1 MLVMPMEFE
10 RMADETGPCFARS
23 EAHRRWLIISA
34 SSREAAERFI
44 ERTDLVCVALIVKRD
59 VPRQLFHLRRLVAT
73 RGIERAA
80 IHTVDWERETFP
92 QICMLALGYVRAPK
106 SYLID
111 ERRHSAIPIG
121 DHLRT
126 LARLPADFMEAATL
140 VALELLRGS
149 PVRYRVSARLPRR
162 GAVLAIWLGDHDS
175 AVGGSI
181 THISGVLNGFRRCGM
196 TAGLVCRGAP
206 PPQLARVVDD
216 VEVMQPLSAGA
227 RLTSDTAMVAANASV
242 RHAAARLADRLRPGL
257 VYQRHT
263 AFLTAGLDV
272 ARRRGVPLI
281 LEWNHTEAW
290 VREHAV
296 MTPVPMGRAAAR
308 LLAIMERRAA
318 RGATLVAAV
327 SEPAAHAAI
336 LAGAPPSAV
345 ITVPNAV
352 DLEAIRAATHGICA
366 PTGAPCVGFVGSF
379 GFWHGAEIL
388 VRAAAE
394 LPDGVRVLMVGDGP
408 EKAACRRL
416 AQSLH
421 VGDRIEWAGALPHDE
436 ALRRLAACHVLA
448 SPHVRLPTGE
458 PFFGSPT
465 KLFEYMGLGRPIV
478 ASRLGQIAELL
489 EDGRTARLV
498 APGDPTAL
506 AQAIAEILASPDRG
520 QALGEAARREAQ
532 DRHTWQH
539 RTRDILEALQR

>member
-1 MLVMPMEFE
+1 VV
-10 RMADETGPCFARS
+10 DQTGPHFARS

-34 SSREAAERFI
+34 SSREAAERFV
-44 ERTDLVCVALIVKRD
+44 ERTELVCVALIVKRE
-59 VPRQLFHLRRLVAT
+59 VPRRLYDLRRLVAT

-92 QICMLALGYVRAPK
+92 QICMLALACVRAPK

-111 ERRHSAIPIG
+111 ERRQDAIPIS
-121 DHLRT
+121 DHYGT
-126 LARLPADFMEAATL
+126 LARLPADCIEAAAL
-140 VALELLRGS
+140 VALELLRP
-149 PVRYRVSARLPRR
+149 PVRPKAGARPPQGR
-162 GAVLAIWLGDHDS
+162 AVLAIWLGDRDS

-181 THISGVLNGFRRCGM
+181 THISGVLDGFRRCGM
-196 TAGLVCRGAP
+196 TVGLVCRGHP
-206 PPQLARVVDD
+206 PPQLASVVDD

-227 RLTSDTAMVAANASV
+227 RLTSDTAMVAANPSA
-242 RHAAARLADRLRPGL
+242 RHSAARLADRLRPGL

>member
-1 MLVMPMEFE
+1 MLVMPMGFE
-10 RMADETGPCFARS
+10 RMADRTGPHFTRS

-59 VPRQLFHLRRLVAT
+59 VPRRLFHLRRLVTT

-92 QICMLALGYVRAPK
+92 QICMLALAHVRAPQ

-111 ERRHSAIPIG
+111 ERRQNAIPMG
-121 DHLRT
+121 DHLGT
-126 LARLPADFMEAATL
+126 LARLPADFMEAATV
-140 VALELLRGS
+140 VARELLRGS
-149 PVRYRVSARLPRR
+149 PVRHRRGARLPRG

-181 THISGVLNGFRRCGM
+181 THISGVLDGFRRCGM
-196 TAGLVCRGAP
+196 TAGLVCRAPP

-227 RLTSDTAMVAANASV
+227 RLTSDTAMVAANPSA
-242 RHAAARLADRLRPGL
+242 RHAAARLADRLRPGF

-272 ARRRGVPLI
+272 ARTLGVPLV
-281 LEWNHTEAW
+281 LEWNHTEEW
-290 VREHAV
+290 VREHAL
-296 MTPVPMGRAAAR
+296 MTPVPMARVAAR
-308 LLAIMERRAA
+308 LLATMERRAA
-318 RGATLVAAV
+318 RGATQ
-327 SEPAAHAAI
+327 
-336 LAGAPPSAV
+336 PPAV

-352 DLEAIRAATHGICA
+352 DLAAITAAVRGVRA
-366 PTGAPCVGFVGSF
+366 PPGAPCVGFVGSF

-388 VRAAAE
+388 VRAVAE
-394 LPDGVRVLMVGDGP
+394 LPGGVRVLMVGDGP
-408 EKAACRRL
+408 ERAACRRL
-416 AQSLH
+416 AQHLQ

-448 SPHVRLPTGE
+448 SPHVPLPTGE

-489 EDGRTARLV
+489 DDGRTARLV
-498 APGDPTAL
+498 PPGDPTAL
-506 AQAIAEILASPDRG
+506 AQAIAEILSSSDRG
-520 QALGEAARREAQ
+520 KALGEAARREAQ
-532 DRHTWQH
+532 ERHTWQH
-539 RTRDILEALQR
+539 RARDILEALPR